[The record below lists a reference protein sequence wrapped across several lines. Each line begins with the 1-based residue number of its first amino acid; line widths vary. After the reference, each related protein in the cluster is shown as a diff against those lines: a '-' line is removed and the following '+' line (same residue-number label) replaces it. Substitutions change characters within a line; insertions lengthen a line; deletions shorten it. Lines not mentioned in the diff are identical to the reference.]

1 MGISTMVRFTGRV
14 AVFAAT
20 AALLL
25 QASCTIGLTS
35 LASAEL
41 IPMDDAGCHHSLP
54 AQPDAPNSGQM
65 CCNGQHSPE
74 ALLTA
79 VPIAP
84 APLATTELVHGLLDT
99 SLRSTHAAEIAITS
113 SDPPHPLVLRI

>member
-1 MGISTMVRFTGRV
+1 MGISTMVRFTGKV
-14 AVFAAT
+14 AVFAAM

-25 QASCTIGLTS
+25 HASCTIS
-35 LASAEL
+35 LSQLGIAEA

-54 AQPDAPNSGQM
+54 VQPDAPNSGQM
-65 CCNGQHSPE
+65 CCNGQHSLE
-74 ALLTA
+74 ALLTT

-99 SLRSTHAAEIAITS
+99 SLRSTHAAEIAIPS
-113 SDPPHPLVLRI
+113 SDPPGPLVLRI